1 MTKQAK
7 FWEAEEFYNYLMG
20 TLSALAQEVRGDG
33 RSPQEMTREERM
45 GIYREV
51 GPFARVV
58 MGAAAQAMVGVLA
71 LSEVEKEKAEEVLQR
86 LVWVRGDAEPHQD

>member
-1 MTKQAK
+1 MTKQEK

-58 MGAAAQAMVGVLA
+58 MDAAARAMVGVLA
-71 LSEVEKEKAEEVLQR
+71 LSPVEKEKAAEVLQR
-86 LVWVRGDAEPHQD
+86 LGWVAGEED